1 VARGP
6 DLKARG
12 VRKIYLGV
20 WMDAPVFAFS
30 ELPAGQ
36 LITGPAL
43 IEADTTTVLLRAA
56 DTALVTD
63 TGWLDIAISD

>member
-1 VARGP
+1 
-6 DLKARG
+6 
-12 VRKIYLGV
+12 
-20 WMDAPVFAFS
+20 
-30 ELPAGQ
+30 